1 MVSLS
6 AHPFI
11 NLRNSIPKNSKNEEI
26 SKTHS
31 QEVTG
36 WKNCLILIGNIS
48 LCKCLYYE
56 PLWHL
61 LKRSRGA
68 LMPEGGQRHLTGN
81 NPTKCKC

>member
-11 NLRNSIPKNSKNEEI
+11 NLRNSISKNSKNEEL

-48 LCKCLYYE
+48 LWKCLYYE
-56 PLWHL
+56 PFL
-61 LKRSRGA
+61 LKRSREA

-81 NPTKCKC
+81 NLNKCKC